1 MRRTSALFV
10 LVILAALPAGACLAF
25 DDIGLAPGGAGQ
37 FDRFRGGEQH
47 GRVFELAGR
56 LAEQATALAQESFD
70 HFRGWNGTISD
81 QEQAILF
88 RSESFAA
95 SCRLFL
101 RFAEGQSDFYRADNL
116 RTNLYN
122 AFTWLTASFG
132 ELETEMRRGNVM
144 PYALSECRNLLNRA
158 EREFR
163 GWASP
168 DNQAYLD
175 GRYVKA
181 ADATVYLIE
190 RQGQGQ
196 YIKRPFRSL
205 ESLFRY
211 NYDQNRGKNPWDF
224 LVEVSGDML
233 RKMRN
238 GAMIAMT
245 FEGQMIIE
253 QGDRPNRPVY
263 RIERGLKRGLTR
275 ADLVARFG
283 GWNRVFEVPREVID
297 AYQDGEPIDGRAP
310 RP

>member
-1 MRRTSALFV
+1 MRRFPA
-10 LVILAALPAGACLAF
+10 LVIFAVTAATLLAAP
-25 DDIGLAPGGAGQ
+25 PQ
-37 FDRFRGGEQH
+37 YDRFRGGAQH
-47 GRVFELAGR
+47 GRIYEQAGR
-56 LAEQATALAQESFD
+56 LAEQASALATESFE
-70 HFRGWNGTISD
+70 HFKGWSGTISD

-101 RFAEGQSDFYRADNL
+101 RFAEGQSDFYRSDNL

-122 AFTWLTASFG
+122 AFAWLTASFS
-132 ELETEMRRGNVM
+132 ELEKEMRRGNVI
-144 PYALSECRNLLNRA
+144 PYALSECRNLLNGM

-168 DNQAYLD
+168 DNLAYLD

-190 RQGQGQ
+190 RQGVGQ
-196 YIKRPFRSL
+196 YVRRPFKSL

-224 LVEVSGDML
+224 LVEISGDTL

-238 GAMIAMT
+238 GAMIAST

-253 QGDRPNRPVY
+253 QGNRPNRPVY
-263 RIERGLKRGLTR
+263 RIERGRRRGLTR
-275 ADLVARFG
+275 AELVNRLG

-297 AYQDGEPIDGRAP
+297 AYPEGEPIDR
-310 RP
+310 